1 MIYYKIKLDRK
12 YDIIFLGQ
20 TLQKK
25 DNLHHTLG
33 YFHDFVYRENF
44 NKDWRPCGTILV
56 YCRSELQ
63 EKISVYDKSSE
74 YINWIKTGKGVSDH

>member
-1 MIYYKIKLDRK
+1 M
-12 YDIIFLGQ
+12 
-20 TLQKK
+20 QKK

-44 NKDWRPCGTILV
+44 NKEGRPYGTILV

-63 EKISVYDKSSE
+63 GKVSVYDMSSD
-74 YINWIKTGKGVSDH
+74 YINWIKTVRGVNDH